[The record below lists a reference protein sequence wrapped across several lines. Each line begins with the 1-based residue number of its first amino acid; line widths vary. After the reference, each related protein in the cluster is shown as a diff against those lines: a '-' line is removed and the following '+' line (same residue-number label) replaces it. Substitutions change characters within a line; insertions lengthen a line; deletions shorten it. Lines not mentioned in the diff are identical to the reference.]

1 MKPKTHFRA
10 VLFVILA
17 TLFHTGMARAQTMPQ
32 SSTIWFDATRIAEL
46 EIGLICYVDVTG
58 TEPAPDTILGEI
70 NRIANDP
77 VIDWHGTRV
86 PAILGL
92 TFGIKTRAVEGG
104 DMTDVEILTHHP
116 PFGPQNTTVERWYSN
131 IFAGDLTTRAFT
143 FDFPYEMATGL
154 WVFEARS
161 NGTLLYRV
169 EFNVVPPE
177 QAPLQ
182 SEICN
187 GNAFMS

>member
-1 MKPKTHFRA
+1 MKH
-10 VLFVILA
+10 I
-17 TLFHTGMARAQTMPQ
+17 TLPLLWLIFAFAAPALSQ
-32 SSTIWFDATRIAEL
+32 SRGIWFDETRIAEI
-46 EIGLICYVDVTG
+46 EVGLICFVEVTG

-77 VIDWHGTRV
+77 VINWYGTRV

-104 DMTDVEILTHHP
+104 DMMDVEILTHHP
-116 PFGPQNTTVERWYSN
+116 PFGPQNTTVERWSSD
-131 IFAGDLTTRAFT
+131 ILAGDLTTRAFT
-143 FDFPYEMATGL
+143 FDFPYEMATGP
-154 WVFEARS
+154 WVFEAYD

-169 EFNVVPPE
+169 EFDVVPTA

-182 SEICN
+182 SAICN
-187 GNAFMS
+187 GDAFMS